1 MDQPSSCVTVQ
12 EIPSKNS
19 RTSVERGRNSDQ
31 KGEETI
37 TMRKNIKK
45 RAKGNDAA
53 KRFLGVR
60 QRPSGRWVAE
70 IKDSTLKL
78 RLWLGTFDS
87 AEEAALAYDC
97 TARLLRGRN
106 AKTNFPCCQ
115 RIGNYHDVNCSFI
128 GQHPKVDQIL
138 QHANMKQLRARSP
151 SPSSSALN
159 SFLNYPWRDRN
170 GRSEGGSKGIDAL
183 VEETIVCSSTS
194 SKEGSDRCG
203 MQGNESCGI
212 SLFGSSKVYSSVFV
226 APSFSSSVCQGE
238 RGAYDFQEA

>member
-1 MDQPSSCVTVQ
+1 MDKPSSCVTVQ
-12 EIPSKNS
+12 EIPSKS
-19 RTSVERGRNSDQ
+19 SWTSVERGRNSDQ
-31 KGEETI
+31 EGEETI
-37 TMRKNIKK
+37 AMRKNIEK
-45 RAKGNDAA
+45 RAKGNDATR
-53 KRFLGVR
+53 RFLGVR

-70 IKDSTLKL
+70 IKDSMLKL

-97 TARLLRGRN
+97 AARLLRGRN
-106 AKTNFPCCQ
+106 AKTNFPCRQ
-115 RIGNYHDVNCSFI
+115 RIGNHHDVNCSFV

-138 QHANMKQLRARSP
+138 QHANMKQPPARSSSP
-151 SPSSSALN
+151 SSSSALN

-170 GRSEGGSKGIDAL
+170 ERSEGGSKGVDAV
-183 VEETIVCSSTS
+183 VEETIVCLSNS

-226 APSFSSSVCQGE
+226 APSFSS
-238 RGAYDFQEA
+238 RGLVE